1 MIFFFFYLLPLGTT
15 GTTPSGKYFQTDGKG
30 ASEKIVESSHIA

>member
-1 MIFFFFYLLPLGTT
+1 MIFFFYFLPLGTT
-15 GTTPSGKYFQTDGKG
+15 GTTASGKYLQIDGKG

>member
-1 MIFFFFYLLPLGTT
+1 MIFFFYLLPLGTT
-15 GTTPSGKYFQTDGKG
+15 GTTASGKYLQIDGND